1 MLLLLLRAVGH
12 AFRELERLQVLAWL
26 EPYSLP
32 RRDIHFRTGS
42 GVPADAGLARFY
54 RKHTEAAQL
63 DPIIGLEG
71 VFHAI
76 EDGIDSL
83 FRFCLADSRPLHDL
97 IHEIEFD
104 HLNLRIFFVSI
115 FLPSGEDLGN
125 AN

>member
-1 MLLLLLRAVGH
+1 MLLRLHRLRAGG
-12 AFRELERLQVLAWL
+12 LKRLQVFARL
-26 EPYSLP
+26 ESHGFS
-32 RRDIHFRTGS
+32 RRDIHFRTRAGI
-42 GVPADAGLARFY
+42 PADTGFSRFY
-54 RKHTEAAQL
+54 RKHTKAAQL

-76 EDGIDSL
+76 EDGVDCL
-83 FRFCLADSRPLHDL
+83 LRFGLADSRPLHDL

-115 FLPSGEDLGN
+115 FLPSGDALGN